1 MNVVII
7 GTGNVATVLC
17 KLIQSKKHK
26 LVEIVGRNQNDAF
39 ALANYCNAKANTN
52 FEKITPN
59 ADIYIVAV
67 SDSAIEEVLMKMDFS
82 NKLIIHT
89 AGSVSINLLQK
100 YAESYGVLWP
110 LQTLR
115 REMGYIPAIPMIIDA
130 NNDQAY
136 SMLLSFAKSISDTVF
151 RANDAKRVKLHLS
164 AVLVSNFTN
173 HLYSL
178 ADEYCHNELLEF
190 QLLIPLIE
198 ETSNRIKHHVPN
210 KVQTGPAIRKDELT
224 INTHLSLLKN
234 YPSLH
239 KIYSILTESIKRN
252 KKIKEN

>member
-17 KLIQSKKHK
+17 KLIHTKKHK
-26 LVEIVGRNQNDAF
+26 IVEVVGRNTNDTIV
-39 ALANYCNAKANTN
+39 LANLCNANANTN
-52 FEKITPN
+52 FEKIAPN
-59 ADIYIVAV
+59 ADIYVVAV
-67 SDSAIEEVLMKMDFS
+67 SDSAIEEVLAKMDFS
-82 NKLIIHT
+82 KKLIIHT
-89 AGSVSINLLQK
+89 AGSVSINVFQK
-100 YAESYGVLWP
+100 YANNYGVLWP

-115 REMGYIPAIPMIIDA
+115 REMKYIPAIPMIIDA

-136 SMLLSFAKSISDTVF
+136 SMLLSFAKSISETVF

-164 AVLVSNFTN
+164 AVVVSNFTN

-198 ETSNRIKHHVPN
+198 ETSNRIKLHAPN
-210 KVQTGPAIRKDELT
+210 KVQTGPAIRKDEST
-224 INTHLSLLKN
+224 INTHLSLLRI
-234 YPSLH
+234 YPALQ
-239 KIYSILTESIKRN
+239 KIYSILTDSIKRS
-252 KKIKEN
+252 K